1 MRDMAALQA
10 QERQLEPYAA
20 VHDNEHVQ
28 RWVEEMNDTLVLL
41 EAILRN
47 GNYDTKE
54 AQEQLKALGVPQPK
68 SVEEEL
74 VLYRSFQLMLG
85 FLKRKLDLL
94 KRQSSNYEKTK
105 RKIIELGTKADIG
118 INRSVAR

>member
-1 MRDMAALQA
+1 
-10 QERQLEPYAA
+10 
-20 VHDNEHVQ
+20 
-28 RWVEEMNDTLVLL
+28 
-41 EAILRN
+41 
-47 GNYDTKE
+47 
-54 AQEQLKALGVPQPK
+54 
-68 SVEEEL
+68 
-74 VLYRSFQLMLG
+74 MLG